1 MLFYFRLLAHADNT
15 DLYFYIWCFFWS
27 VRIVGSLCGPDRWF
41 SATLGGPGG
50 RNGVWQPPPSSIV
63 SSSSSVVSLLRDFV
77 VFDFL
82 ASWFRVS
89 LAACSVLSLSVS
101 VYFVWCSMTEKH
113 FGSPPHVFM
122 CAVKTLPDVLST
134 CTIGVVSIQRSLPV
148 YLFLFS
154 ISLFIFLHMMLFNF
168 TVFWLWN
175 QTKYLNP
182 TPPSFQTSS
191 AAYSVFPSLRASWHQ
206 ENKLSV
212 HLFPYFTEYNKSE
225 DLSLTHARFLHIS
238 PVYMILEYLSQ

>member
-1 MLFYFRLLAHADNT
+1 MFFLECKDRGLAVWTGQMVFSHAWRTWREKRSVAAAPVLHRLQQL
-15 DLYFYIWCFFWS
+15 
-27 VRIVGSLCGPDRWF
+27 LCGF
-41 SATLGGPGG
+41 
-50 RNGVWQPPPSSIV
+50 
-63 SSSSSVVSLLRDFV
+63 SSSGFRCIWFFGFV
-77 VFDFL
+77 I
-82 ASWFRVS
+82 SWFRVS

-148 YLFLFS
+148 YLFPFS